1 MPRIL
6 FIIFI
11 IICANKFFH
20 LAPWL
25 HIHGVFNVWDIG
37 SGLLII
43 ALAFTL
49 LKYKNVGELNNP
61 ISVLII
67 VLFLILGVQ
76 IALASIFYGQSILSG
91 IIGIRHMSYYL
102 LFFLALLLLKT
113 TEECAKTL
121 NILSLIAILLFIA
134 GIINY
139 IHPGLF
145 YHMWVEGHG
154 TRSGIKRAF
163 IPGMDIISLALLWEF
178 SKWTVRNDMGRRTNA
193 VSSTTLL
200 AAHFFRQ
207 TRSRILAIV
216 FIMALMFGWKRGW
229 KLGRNLIL
237 VMFVALAV
245 TYGIT
250 QINTGDSLLL
260 SPVSTTVKDISEGEG
275 TWSPRLKCLDTDLEE
290 FLKHPIIGSGLAAL
304 RIKPE
309 EVSIRKWA
317 ILEKISSQSDMGYSH
332 WLKTFGIVGIIWLI
346 LFFYYFGSIAKNA
359 IQESTGTDQMIAL
372 LGSSYLGYMMISY
385 ITLNHLMFPFRIVIF
400 TLVSAMLVRIIWNR
414 RHRHTTT
421 DPST

>member
-1 MPRIL
+1 M
-6 FIIFI
+6 
-11 IICANKFFH
+11 
-20 LAPWL
+20 
-25 HIHGVFNVWDIG
+25 HGVFNIQDVG
-37 SGLLII
+37 AGLLII
-43 ALAFTL
+43 ALAFTI

-67 VLFLILGVQ
+67 VLFLILGVHV
-76 IALASIFYGQSILSG
+76 ALAGIFYGQSILSG

-229 KLGRNLIL
+229 KLGWNLIL
-237 VMFVALAV
+237 VMLVALAV

-250 QINTGDSLLL
+250 QINIGDNLFL
-260 SPVSTTVKDISEGEG
+260 SPVSTTVKDISEEEG
-275 TWSPRLKCLDTDLEE
+275 TWSARLEQLETDLEE
-290 FLKHPIIGSGLAAL
+290 FLKYPVIGSGLAAL
-304 RIKPE
+304 RIKSGE
-309 EVSIRKWA
+309 ANVRKLK
-317 ILEKISSQSDMGYSH
+317 ILKEKARQADMGYSH
-332 WLKTFGIVGIIWLI
+332 WLKTFGIVGVIWLI
-346 LFFYYFGSIAKNA
+346 LFFYYFGSIAKKA
-359 IQESTGTDQMIAL
+359 IQECTGTDQMIAL
-372 LGSSYLGYMMISY
+372 LGSSYLGYMMISF
-385 ITLNHLMFPFRIVIF
+385 ITLNHLMFPFRIVIVS
-400 TLVSAMLVRIIWNR
+400 LVSAMLVRIIWN
-414 RHRHTTT
+414 HRHTKT

>member
-1 MPRIL
+1 MLRIL

-20 LAPWL
+20 LAPWV
-25 HIHGVFNVWDIG
+25 HIHGVFNVNDIG

-49 LKYKNVGELNNP
+49 LKYKNIGEVNNP
-61 ISVLII
+61 ISTLII
-67 VLFLILGVQ
+67 GLFLILGVQ
-76 IALASIFYGQSILSG
+76 VALANIFYDQSILSG

-102 LFFLALLLLKT
+102 FFFLTLLLLKT

-121 NILSLIAILLFIA
+121 NILSLMAILLFIA

-139 IHPGLF
+139 FHPGLF

-178 SKWTVRNDMGRRTNA
+178 SKWTVRNDKNRRANA
-193 VSSTTLL
+193 FLSTTLL

-229 KLGRNLIL
+229 KLGRNIIL

-260 SPVSTTVKDISEGEG
+260 SPVSTTVRDVSEGEG
-275 TWSPRLKCLDTDLEE
+275 TWSDRLEQLDTDLEE
-290 FLKHPIIGSGLAAL
+290 FLKHPVIGSGLGAV
-304 RIKPE
+304 RIKSDE
-309 EVSIRKWA
+309 ATNVRKLA
-317 ILEKISSQSDMGYSH
+317 TLKTKARQADLGYSH
-332 WLKTFGIVGIIWLI
+332 WLKTFGMVGIIWLI
-346 LFFYYFGSIAKNA
+346 LFFYYFAKKA
-359 IQESTGTDQMIAL
+359 IQEFTGTDQMIAL
-372 LGSSYLGYMMISY
+372 LGSSYLGFMMVSFV
-385 ITLNHLMFPFRIVIF
+385 TLNHLMFPFRIVIF
-400 TLVSAMLVRIIWNR
+400 TLVLAMLVRIIWN
-414 RHRHTTT
+414 HRHTKT